1 MRTGDATDPALVER
15 VRAGLADVIDPE
27 IGRGVVEIGLIYTV
41 DADRQGNVQI
51 AMTTTTPGCPASGI
65 LLEGVRYAALAV
77 DGVHSVDVELTYEP
91 PWRPD
96 MMAS

>member
-1 MRTGDATDPALVER
+1 MQTGNATNPALAER

-27 IGRGVVEIGLIYTV
+27 IGRGVVEIGLIYAV
-41 DADRQGNVQI
+41 DADRQGNVHI

-65 LLEGVRYAALAV
+65 LLEGVRYAVLAV
-77 DGVHSVDVELTYEP
+77 EGVHSVDVELTYEP